1 MKVNNLKVSVM
12 IGFVGLTSFLVT
24 SCTDDDTPNTPSATT
39 DGISF
44 SVNDV
49 QAVKNEPSLQMT
61 KAPQVYE
68 TQTTPLLGRDA
79 EGLQLVETTVEG
91 VNPIYYPAESRGTIT
106 TKDNFATINKPFT
119 IFACKNGSTTANYLY
134 GQEVNADGT
143 MKNAVK
149 WRKSEAA
156 GLKFYAVHPAP
167 TASNITTTSGQNP
180 IIKFSPDADAK
191 KQTDLLVAATDNYNY
206 DDYVNT
212 KIPITF
218 NHATTAIFFKVG
230 NDLSYNRKVTK
241 IEILNVIGEGT
252 YDIAQKKWT
261 LGTTKKSYALTL
273 AQPFSTAVQPGATM
287 NGGDGIF
294 FMIPQTLPTDA
305 QVKISFE
312 SGDPVIAK
320 IGGKDKN
327 GHDKVWA
334 EGTTKTYTISNSK
347 AVDDREY
354 TLTITAPTAANEYNN
369 TSMPF
374 TVQSYKTLKN
384 ETTGRKIAEP
394 WEVVSYEYR
403 QDNGTWT
410 TASATKPSMVT
421 AITENGKG
429 GSSAQSCNMTI
440 TNDYQDF
447 VAYRNKQLKEADVA
461 EDKDLSLIN
470 GRQYTANCYIVSA
483 PGTYKFPLFYGS
495 SRVNGEPTGTGTG
508 DVAESFTNNNPD
520 VQGMAI
526 KRFKGGIEQSS
537 GNYEIPYADIHQWV
551 QSASVLWESKP
562 NLVKVTAI
570 DRNNKPTGSEGGRD
584 KYVKFEVNKNNI
596 EMGNAI
602 IAVWYDDK
610 IAWTW
615 HIWITGKDV
624 TDVPSG
630 EFMREPIGFIPSTW
644 KRTTY
649 NDTREVRVTIKQKN
663 SGKTASAVFTQK
675 SKVDQA
681 QGMAMFYQWGRKDPF
696 WPGMTG
702 MSTSENKYSGGITLE
717 TAVQNPQMM
726 GHHRKFYSRINELAD
741 HHEFWGDTFDWNSD
755 PAEAR
760 TYVNLWD
767 ANASGYEGNN
777 TGTTFVK
784 TIYDPSPAQF
794 HVPRAADFSKMT
806 PGLRKAALRMG
817 DINPGDATP
826 PIPVSPSHENSGYG
840 YYWTSEKIYTLHNGG
855 TWAYYAVHAY
865 AVNDNDLEIQRGRQY
880 YTDMR
885 FGYNILPIKQ

>member
-12 IGFVGLTSFLVT
+12 VGFVGLTSFLVT

-91 VNPIYYPAESRGTIT
+91 VNPIYYPAESRGIIT

-354 TLTITAPTAANEYNN
+354 IFTVTPNAINKEYNE
-369 TSMPF
+369 TDVPF
-374 TVQSYKTLKN
+374 TVQSYRHLK
-384 ETTGRKIAEP
+384 EAPTSRDKGVAWTIKK
-394 WEVVSYEYR
+394 YEYSE
-403 QDNGTWT
+403 DGSHWT
-410 TASATKPSMVT
+410 EGRPSMV
-421 AITENGKG
+421 ASINDHGEG
-429 GSSAQSCNMTI
+429 GTSGQVCNLTLTNEYKDYKALREAELKAAQEVT
-440 TNDYQDF
+440 T
-447 VAYRNKQLKEADVA
+447 R
-461 EDKDLSLIN
+461 KDLSIDAN
-470 GRQYTANCYIVSA
+470 GIKNTANCYIVST
-483 PGTYKFPLFYGS
+483 GGKYKFPLVYGNAIK
-495 SRVNGEPTGTGTG
+495 NG
-508 DVAESFTNNNPD
+508 ATNNDAFKPN
-520 VQGMAI
+520 VVNSNAI
-526 KRFKGGIEQSS
+526 KCFVGGAGDITKPEIE
-537 GNYEIPYADIHQWV
+537 NAENAEL
-551 QSASVLWESKP
+551 LWCSEP
-562 NLVKVTAI
+562 NLVTVEGISGGFVEFSVDKTKMKEASAVITV
-570 DRNNKPTGSEGGRD
+570 KTGVSAGET
-584 KYVKFEVNKNNI
+584 VL
-596 EMGNAI
+596 
-602 IAVWYDDK
+602 WS
-610 IAWTW
+610 W
-615 HIWITGKDV
+615 HIWITSKDV
-624 TDVPSG
+624 ANTNSG
-630 EFMREPIGFIPSTW
+630 YFMLEPLGFRHTIW
-644 KRTTY
+644 GGTTY
-649 NDTREVRVTIKQKN
+649 QTDRKVRITFEQAV
-663 SGKTASAVFTQK
+663 SGKTAQITITQK
-675 SKVDQA
+675 PKELENVGVS
-681 QGMAMFYQWGRKDPF
+681 MFYQQGRKDPLWWQSPF
-696 WPGMTG
+696 RCQTPGNDKG
-702 MSTSENKYSGGITLE
+702 FTLRQASMFPE
-717 TAVQNPQMM
+717 RMAAARNISNHSSSK
-726 GHHRKFYSRINELAD
+726 GNWD
-741 HHEFWGDTFDWNSD
+741 WTFDAGKDN
-755 PAEAR
+755 
-760 TYVNLWD
+760 TFFNLWD
-767 ANASGYEGNN
+767 AKNTTGYGYN
-777 TGTTFVK
+777 GTFIK
-784 TIYDPSPAQF
+784 TVYDPSPAGF
-794 HVPRAADFSKMT
+794 HVPRASDFSKIT
-806 PGLRKAALRMG
+806 DGNNGKPATVTKIGYLAPDYWSNGIVQYNRGYFWSTEKRVG
-817 DINPGDATP
+817 DIG
-826 PIPVSPSHENSGYG
+826 SKYG
-840 YYWTSEKIYTLHNGG
+840 YYG
-855 TWAYYAVHAY
+855 VHALSRRPET
-865 AVNDNDLEIQRGRQY
+865 NF
-880 YTDMR
+880 
-885 FGYNILPIKQ
+885 FGVKDTGASDTFISNCSYGFSVISVKE